1 MKYYSV
7 SKNGKLISKIFQQE
21 NANAGKG
28 EAPHFQKLTKIDIPD
43 LDIHQQFFD
52 DGEEEEEGAARVNQV
67 KRNVSTG
74 ERERVFWYF
83 DDILYFVLIVQA
95 RGGTPMR
102 LPSAE
107 DMAEYILLT
116 GDQASVV
123 NLIEGLVNNGKVI
136 R

>member
-74 ERERVFWYF
+74 KREKES
-83 DDILYFVLIVQA
+83 VLIF
-95 RGGTPMR
+95 
-102 LPSAE
+102 
-107 DMAEYILLT
+107 
-116 GDQASVV
+116 
-123 NLIEGLVNNGKVI
+123 
-136 R
+136 